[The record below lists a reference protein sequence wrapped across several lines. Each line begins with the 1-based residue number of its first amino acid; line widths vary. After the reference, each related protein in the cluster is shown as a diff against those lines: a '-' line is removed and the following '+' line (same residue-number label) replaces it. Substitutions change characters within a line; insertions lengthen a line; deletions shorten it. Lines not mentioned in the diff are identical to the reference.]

1 MVTSSF
7 SPSRET
13 LAPGFSATNLAGSIV
28 LLLTICGA
36 ESFVFEV
43 PKTSASFSPRFIVGL
58 TDAGRK
64 FIMTLLI
71 EVKTAEWQIF
81 NWRVCGRSLIENINN
96 ALKRKHAYRFLVIC
110 VFSFTFVW
118 HKPFYRQTSI
128 SGAFCIL
135 TYLCAKG
142 RREWIYF
149 DISAAQGVLPFAHL

>member
-1 MVTSSF
+1 MRSFSTNADASSLIFCCLHKQCPNLYKIRIVTSSFVSRLLPLIVTSSF

-58 TDAGRK
+58 TDAGRE

-81 NWRVCGRSLIENINN
+81 N
-96 ALKRKHAYRFLVIC
+96 
-110 VFSFTFVW
+110 
-118 HKPFYRQTSI
+118 
-128 SGAFCIL
+128 
-135 TYLCAKG
+135 
-142 RREWIYF
+142 
-149 DISAAQGVLPFAHL
+149 